1 MQLWGKMAAQ
11 HHAHTYQQQNQ
22 NQNQN
27 HNAGQQQQQ
36 QLTGL
41 ATGLRPQYF
50 ASSTKQNM
58 QPMPGST
65 LSVLLSGKQ
74 SGAGPLG
81 SPSAALFGKK
91 EVKEKGEV
99 KEREREQQQREAM
112 YAALASQ
119 TLLKRLGSA
128 FWDAFSGGSGSGGG
142 GGLGG
147 GKSWDA
153 DKVRRVLEGKAVV
166 RVVDVDVG
174 HGDRKVGV
182 QAEVPTQSQGGERKS
197 GGRKMGGEGERCMAC
212 VSDILEESM
221 RSLSLGKKA

>member
-1 MQLWGKMAAQ
+1 
-11 HHAHTYQQQNQ
+11 
-22 NQNQN
+22 
-27 HNAGQQQQQ
+27 
-36 QLTGL
+36 
-41 ATGLRPQYF
+41 
-50 ASSTKQNM
+50 
-58 QPMPGST
+58 MPGST

-81 SPSAALFGKK
+81 SAALFGKK
-91 EVKEKGEV
+91 EVREKGEV
-99 KEREREQQQREAM
+99 KEREREQREAM

-128 FWDAFSGGSGSGGG
+128 FWDAFSGGSGSGSGG
-142 GGLGG
+142 AGVGGLAG

-174 HGDRKVGV
+174 HGDRKAGAQV
-182 QAEVPTQSQGGERKS
+182 EVPTQSQGGERKS